1 MAEVEEEEPVGL
13 LPDGRLDLRK
23 QRTLTALFETLFVAD
38 VGARVE
44 RDIPAEPLPAQP
56 GEPSRANPSIVFS
69 PFPWTLAAGQ

>member
-44 RDIPAEPLPAQP
+44 RDIPAV
-56 GEPSRANPSIVFS
+56 VFS